1 LYQYEHE
8 RELSI
13 ALLKQW
19 LAKYK
24 FKNWKKT
31 ETRGIEVTDA
41 MREERAEWIAA
52 ALNDTKRWHTHSHG
66 ISKDV
71 LGKELNLKI
80 DDFGQNPE
88 RSNSI
93 REYYDLLSDYMGKRT
108 CKGVVHTKYVYEPF
122 I

>member
-1 LYQYEHE
+1 MYQYEHE

-13 ALLKQW
+13 SLLKQW

-31 ETRGIEVTDA
+31 ETRGIEVTDVL
-41 MREERAEWIAA
+41 REERAEQIAA
-52 ALNDTKRWHTHSHG
+52 ALNDIKRWHTHGHG

-71 LGKELNLKI
+71 LQNDLNLKI
-80 DDFGQNPE
+80 DDFGQNPD
-88 RSNSI
+88 RSSSI
-93 REYYDLLSDYMGKRT
+93 REYYDLLSDYMGKRS
-108 CKGVVHTKYVYEPF
+108 CKGVIHTKDAYEPF